1 VKRLAASL
9 VVAARQDGIKPKRA
23 ALAVTAAVESYATR
37 MGATPRRPSSTSGTT
52 ACTSNKLIDY
62 FEPAD
67 QGRVSV
73 YIERKKKRRTSR
85 HAFTKLTAMAH
96 GRPRITEDPRS
107 A

>member
-1 VKRLAASL
+1 
-9 VVAARQDGIKPKRA
+9 VAARQDGIKPKRA

-37 MGATPRRPSSTSGTT
+37 MGRYAETPELDIWYDGMHVD
-52 ACTSNKLIDY
+52 KLIDY

-73 YIERKKKRRTSR
+73 YIERRRSAGPAATPSR
-85 HAFTKLTAMAH
+85 SSRPWPTE
-96 GRPRITEDPRS
+96 GRASPRTPRS